1 MANVLIL
8 FAHPALEKSRV
19 HKRLL
24 AQIPAGTDVRLHDL
38 YEHYPNFDIDIAYEQ
53 QLLLHHDVIVFQHPL
68 YWYSS
73 PALIKQWLDLVLEH
87 GWAYGSKGTA
97 LKGKKWLQVVSSGG
111 SAEAYKETGRNK
123 FPLTQY
129 LLPFRQTAAL
139 CGMEF
144 LPPFVVQGTHR
155 LNDADIELHA
165 LQYEQLLFALR
176 QNRITDDELKGV
188 QYINEIIPI
197 PHAIQS

>member
-24 AQIPAGTDVRLHDL
+24 AQIPAGNDLHLHDL

-53 QLLLHHDVIVFQHPL
+53 QLLLQHDVIVFQHPL

-73 PALIKQWLDLVLEH
+73 PAIIKQWQDLVLEH

-97 LKGKKWLQVVSSGG
+97 LKGKKWIQVISSGG

-123 FPLTQY
+123 FPLTQF

-144 LPPFVVQGTHR
+144 LPPFVVHGTHR

-176 QNRITDDELKGV
+176 QNRISDDELKGV

>member
-24 AQIPAGTDVRLHDL
+24 AQIPAGTEVRLHDL

-53 QLLLHHDVIVFQHPL
+53 QLLLQHDIIVFQHPL

-73 PALIKQWLDLVLEH
+73 PAIIKQWQDLVLEH

-97 LKGKKWLQVVSSGG
+97 LLGKKWLQVISSGG

-144 LPPFVVQGTHR
+144 LPPFVVHGTHR

-176 QNRITDDELKGV
+176 QNRISEDELKGV

-197 PHAIQS
+197 PNAIQS

>member
-1 MANVLIL
+1 MANLLIL

-24 AQIPAGTDVRLHDL
+24 SQLPAATDIHLHDL
-38 YEHYPNFDIDIAYEQ
+38 YEHYPDFDIDISYEQ
-53 QLLLHHDVIVFQHPL
+53 QLLLQHDVIIFQHPL

-73 PALIKQWLDLVLEH
+73 PAIIKQWQDLVLEH

-97 LKGKKWLQVVSSGG
+97 LKGKRWMNIVSTGG
-111 SAEAYKETGRNK
+111 SAEAYKATGRNK
-123 FPLTQY
+123 FQLTDF
-129 LLPFRQTAAL
+129 LIPFRQTAAL
-139 CGMEF
+139 CGMEY
-144 LPPFVVQGTHR
+144 LPPFVIHGTHR

-176 QNRITDDELKGV
+176 QNRITEDELKSI
-188 QYINEIIPI
+188 QYMNELISIPN
-197 PHAIQS
+197 AIQS

>member
-1 MANVLIL
+1 MAKVLIL

-24 AQIPAGTDVRLHDL
+24 AQIPAVADVHLHDL
-38 YEHYPNFDIDIAYEQ
+38 YEHYPNFDIDIVTEQ
-53 QLLLHHDVIVFQHPL
+53 QLLLQHDVIIFQHPL

-97 LKGKKWLQVVSSGG
+97 LAGKKWLQVISSGG

-123 FPLTQY
+123 FTLSQF

-144 LPPFVVQGTHR
+144 LPPFAVHGTHR

-165 LQYEQLLFALR
+165 LQYEQMLFALR
-176 QNRITDDELKGV
+176 QNRITHDELKSV
-188 QYINEIIPI
+188 QYMNDIIPI
-197 PHAIQS
+197 PQAIQS

>member
-24 AQIPAGTDVRLHDL
+24 VQIPAGADMRLHDL

-53 QLLLHHDVIVFQHPL
+53 QLLLQHDVIIFQHPL

-129 LLPFRQTAAL
+129 LLPFRQTATL

>member
-53 QLLLHHDVIVFQHPL
+53 QLLLQHDVIIFQHPL

-97 LKGKKWLQVVSSGG
+97 LRGKKWLQVISSGG
-111 SAEAYKETGRNK
+111 SSEAYKETGRNK

-129 LLPFRQTAAL
+129 LLPFRQTATL

>member
-24 AQIPAGTDVRLHDL
+24 AQIPAGTDLRLHDL

-53 QLLLHHDVIVFQHPL
+53 QLLLQHDVIVFQHPL

-97 LKGKKWLQVVSSGG
+97 LKGKKWLQVISSGG

-129 LLPFRQTAAL
+129 LLPFRQTASL

-176 QNRITDDELKGV
+176 QNRITEDEFKSV

>member
-24 AQIPAGTDVRLHDL
+24 AQIPAGTEVRLHDL

-53 QLLLHHDVIVFQHPL
+53 QLLLQHDVIVFQHPL

-73 PALIKQWLDLVLEH
+73 PAIIKQWQDLVLEH

-97 LKGKKWLQVVSSGG
+97 LRGKKWLQVVSSGG

-129 LLPFRQTAAL
+129 LLPFRQTATL

>member
-24 AQIPAGTDVRLHDL
+24 AQIPAGTEVRLHDL

-53 QLLLHHDVIVFQHPL
+53 QLLLQHDVIIFQHPL

-73 PALIKQWLDLVLEH
+73 PAIIKQWQDLVLEH

-123 FPLTQY
+123 FPLTQF
-129 LLPFRQTAAL
+129 LLPFRQTATL

-144 LPPFVVQGTHR
+144 LPPFVVHGTHR
-155 LNDADIELHA
+155 LNEADIELHA

>member
-53 QLLLHHDVIVFQHPL
+53 QLLLQHDVIVFQHPL

-73 PALIKQWLDLVLEH
+73 PAIIKQWQDLVLEH

-97 LKGKKWLQVVSSGG
+97 LRGKKWLQVISSGG
-111 SAEAYKETGRNK
+111 SSEAYKETGRNK

-129 LLPFRQTAAL
+129 LLPFRQTATL

-188 QYINEIIPI
+188 QYINEIISI

>member
-53 QLLLHHDVIVFQHPL
+53 QLLLQHDVIVFQHPL

-73 PALIKQWLDLVLEH
+73 PAIIKQWQDLVLEH

-97 LKGKKWLQVVSSGG
+97 LNGKKWLQIISSGG
-111 SAEAYKETGRNK
+111 SSEAYKETGRNK
-123 FPLTQY
+123 FPLTQF
-129 LLPFRQTAAL
+129 LLPFRQTASL

-144 LPPFVVQGTHR
+144 LPPFVVHGTHR

-188 QYINEIIPI
+188 HYINEIIPI

>member
-53 QLLLHHDVIVFQHPL
+53 QLLLQHDVIVFQHPL

-129 LLPFRQTAAL
+129 LLPFRQTATL

-144 LPPFVVQGTHR
+144 LPPFVVHGTHR
-155 LNDADIELHA
+155 LNEADIELHA